1 MGEYTPVGGDGM
13 AVKVFDSELKVME
26 ALWREGDLTAGQ
38 LVKLMKAQTGWN
50 PNTTYTVIGKLID
63 KGAIERHEPKF
74 TCKAI
79 VTKEQVR
86 QMEAEALIGK
96 LFDGSAE
103 VFLSAF
109 LGGKKLSEDEAAR
122 LKQIVENL
130 ERGNTP

>member
-1 MGEYTPVGGDGM
+1 MTI
-13 AVKVFDSELKVME
+13 KVFDSELKVME

-38 LVKLMKAQTGWN
+38 LVKLMKAETGWN
-50 PNTTYTVIGKLID
+50 PNTTYTVIGKLVD

-74 TCKAI
+74 TCRAV

-86 QMEAEALIGK
+86 QQEAEALIGK

-109 LGGKKLSEDEAAR
+109 LSGRNLSADKIERMKQLVEG
-122 LKQIVENL
+122 LKG
-130 ERGNTP
+130 RDGF